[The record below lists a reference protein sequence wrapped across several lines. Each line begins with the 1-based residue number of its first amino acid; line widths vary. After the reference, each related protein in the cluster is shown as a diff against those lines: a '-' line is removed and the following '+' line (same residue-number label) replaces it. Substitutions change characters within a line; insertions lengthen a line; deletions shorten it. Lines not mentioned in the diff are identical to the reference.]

1 MNLNVLMLTFLLSE
15 ACQYNAAG
23 HCVHLPT
30 LRMWNVSQLLH
41 WFLYTGWIEAHS
53 A

>member
-1 MNLNVLMLTFLLSE
+1 MGLDVPMLTFLLSE

-23 HCVHLPT
+23 HCVHLPA

-41 WFLYTGWIEAHS
+41 
-53 A
+53 